1 MVAGLSL
8 AVVTRCYTLRQGTL
22 YIASVVHTAE
32 IGYEHTLEVNLR
44 PIPVESVTLIRL
56 TPRKPG
62 IYTGLILPALN

>member
-1 MVAGLSL
+1 MQLSL
-8 AVVTRCYTLRQGTL
+8 DVVCYTLRQGTL

-44 PIPVESVTLIRL
+44 PIPVESVTPIRL

>member
-1 MVAGLSL
+1 MQLSL
-8 AVVTRCYTLRQGTL
+8 DVVCYILRQGTL